1 MQKVLKLWQNW
12 QKAKL
17 HKQYGMSDRGS
28 GRMFFCLRMVDKRS
42 GAMDCLV

>member
-28 GRMFFCLRMVDKRS
+28 GRIFFIRGWRIKDPD
-42 GAMDCLV
+42 AADC